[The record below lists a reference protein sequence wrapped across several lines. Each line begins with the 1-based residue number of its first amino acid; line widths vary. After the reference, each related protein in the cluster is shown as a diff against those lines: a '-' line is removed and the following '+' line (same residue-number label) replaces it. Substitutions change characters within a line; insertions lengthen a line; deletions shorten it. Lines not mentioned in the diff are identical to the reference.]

1 MANKWRGCSNVLWQS
16 NGAWGDPDIIADID
30 GKTYV
35 FNYWDIEDALWDMFC
50 EDNGYDRAEVEN
62 DPSIEDEFDLYCQSS
77 AYDYL
82 EDVVYGGYFDGI
94 EDDEGGNWHTRY
106 ESCGSRKKSKKKKII
121 NQGCGGKRK
130 VSKEGRNDLHRYFD
144 DLDERFDFDL
154 EDEFEIYLGA
164 DIVPCYVVDSTVFGN
179 GAGLSYTIAI
189 PVGEKDHWQMDEW
202 VERGLEEYFADR
214 TDGSD
219 YTFGINAIEKDD
231 YVYGLPND
239 VDNYNTYVAE
249 VEVVPFDNIG
259 FDDYGINAGVNE
271 SKRRSV
277 KESRMFDLVPQK
289 RDSRKSF
296 YGKAKVVDKGD
307 GEYELYSYDTPV
319 AAVKNGEVIYSDL
332 RKWSAT
338 TDRHIREFLAQFC
351 DEC

>member
-121 NQGCGGKRK
+121 NQGCS
-130 VSKEGRNDLHRYFD
+130 SKEGC
-144 DLDERFDFDL
+144 
-154 EDEFEIYLGA
+154 G
-164 DIVPCYVVDSTVFGN
+164 
-179 GAGLSYTIAI
+179 
-189 PVGEKDHWQMDEW
+189 
-202 VERGLEEYFADR
+202 
-214 TDGSD
+214 
-219 YTFGINAIEKDD
+219 
-231 YVYGLPND
+231 
-239 VDNYNTYVAE
+239 
-249 VEVVPFDNIG
+249 
-259 FDDYGINAGVNE
+259 
-271 SKRRSV
+271 SKRRVAKEDSYDDWEGDDGRYVIGKDFNTKDWFIYDNVTDKNVCWCDTEEEAIETVKTLPGYDQKSESYKREGIGVGVKDAGKYYELVDYFDVWGNEEDGWEVNDQAVWAKNGADDIYLSADTTDIELIDYLKGIGYLDDDV
-277 KESRMFDLVPQK
+277 KESDLYIDWGDGDFIEIFKADDMMPICCL
-289 RDSRKSF
+289 RLNEYSRK
-296 YGKAKVVDKGD
+296 
-307 GEYELYSYDTPV
+307 
-319 AAVKNGEVIYSDL
+319 
-332 RKWSAT
+332 
-338 TDRHIREFLAQFC
+338 
-351 DEC
+351 

>member
-16 NGAWGDPDIIADID
+16 NGEWGDPDIIADIG

-94 EDDEGGNWHTRY
+94 EDEEGGNWHTRY

-130 VSKEGRNDLHRYFD
+130 VSKEGRNSLHHYFD
-144 DLDERFDFDL
+144 DLDDRFDFDL
-154 EDEFEIYLGA
+154 EDEFDIYLGA

-249 VEVVPFDNIG
+249 VEVVPFDNI
-259 FDDYGINAGVNE
+259 DY
-271 SKRRSV
+271 
-277 KESRMFDLVPQK
+277 
-289 RDSRKSF
+289 
-296 YGKAKVVDKGD
+296 
-307 GEYELYSYDTPV
+307 
-319 AAVKNGEVIYSDL
+319 
-332 RKWSAT
+332 
-338 TDRHIREFLAQFC
+338 
-351 DEC
+351 